1 MNAPLPDATPARAG
15 WQASLDLR
23 YERVG
28 ERCSLQFDHN
38 GPLRVLQSLYP
49 EGAGVCHN
57 VLVHPPGGLVAG
69 DTLDITG
76 EVAEGAHALI
86 STPGATRFYR
96 SEGATATQTVRW
108 RLGEGARLEWLPLET
123 IAYSGCLGANHWSA
137 TLAPS
142 AELMAWEVTA
152 LGLPDADQPFV
163 HGRLHQRMVI
173 DGVWRD
179 EGRLDAADARLLDHP
194 MGLGGQRCLG
204 TLVLACGSA
213 MPAARKEA
221 LLEAVRAV
229 LDASE
234 VFAAATCPNDQV
246 LVVRALGPRVE
257 PVMALLQAC
266 WTALRPAA
274 WGLAPVRPRIWSV

>member
-1 MNAPLPDATPARAG
+1 MS
-15 WQASLDLR
+15 WQAKLELTYRCD
-23 YERVG
+23 G
-28 ERCSLQFDHN
+28 ERTALHFEHD
-38 GPLRVLQSLYP
+38 GPLRILQSLYP
-49 EGAGVCHN
+49 EGPGICHS

-69 DTLDITG
+69 DTLTITG
-76 EVAEGAHALI
+76 TLGTGSHALI

-96 SEGATATQTVRW
+96 SEGTPATQTVRFA
-108 RLGEGARLEWLPLET
+108 LADGARLEWLPLET
-123 IAYSGCLGANHWSA
+123 IAYPGCQGTNHWSA
-137 TLAPS
+137 ALAPS

-152 LGLPDADQPFV
+152 LGLPDADKPFDS
-163 HGRLHQRMVI
+163 GQLHQRMVI

-179 EGRLDAADARLLDHP
+179 EGRLDGSDERLMNQP

-229 LDASE
+229 LDTNDLLAG
-234 VFAAATCPNDQV
+234 ATCPNDQV

-266 WTALRPAA
+266 WGALRPAA
-274 WGLAPVRPRIWSV
+274 WGLAPVRPRIWAV